1 VFLEVKVLCELT
13 EPADRGLRTY
23 DRWVIA
29 TQDCELDASDGTSA
43 EATIEV
49 RPVST
54 GNPNADWGIRSRIL
68 RLSDD
73 AYIEADSP
81 RLHLSPK
88 VLVSLDDAREQ
99 PLDPGRV
106 QALKTWLGLRYDRP
120 AVPPQYVDLAR
131 AIAGAVKRTR
141 SAELSDRTHDVLMQF
156 SKGSPPR
163 FVLVAV
169 AVDGVNV
176 DDTVDWLVNASL
188 QIPSELGVL
197 AQAPIVLTKRTLS
210 IQFLEESYAADLSAV
225 TWRRSSP
232 SGAT

>member
-1 VFLEVKVLCELT
+1 VSLEVKVLYDLT
-13 EPADRGLRTY
+13 EAADRGARTY

-29 TQDCELDASDGTSA
+29 SQDCDLDTSDITSA
-43 EATIEV
+43 EATIEA

-73 AYIEADSP
+73 AYIEASSP
-81 RLHLSPK
+81 RLNLSPK
-88 VLVSLDDAREQ
+88 VLASLDDARE
-99 PLDPGRV
+99 PPIDPGRAE
-106 QALKTWLGLRYDRP
+106 ALKTWLGLRYDRP

-131 AIAGAVKRTR
+131 EIAGAVRRTR

-156 SKGSPPR
+156 SEGSPPR

-169 AVDGVNV
+169 AIDGVNAEGIAQ
-176 DDTVDWLVNASL
+176 WLVNASL
-188 QIPSELGVL
+188 QIPAELGVL
-197 AQAPIVLTKRTLS
+197 GQAPTVLTKRTLS
-210 IQFLEESYAADLSAV
+210 IQFLEDSYAADLSAV
-225 TWRRSSP
+225 TWRKSSP